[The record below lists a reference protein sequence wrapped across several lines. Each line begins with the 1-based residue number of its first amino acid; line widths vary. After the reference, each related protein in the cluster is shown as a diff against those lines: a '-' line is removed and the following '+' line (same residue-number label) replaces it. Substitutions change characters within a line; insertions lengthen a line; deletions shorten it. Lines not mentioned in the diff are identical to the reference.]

1 MRNYFLLALIFISL
15 VSKVDAQVK
24 VCQGGECFPQSS
36 FFNNQKYPLAGTGL
50 FRYWGFKVYAIALY
64 ADPEDALKAT
74 ILNPLPK
81 RLVIHYFR
89 DFEAKDFRESQK
101 LALENPFK
109 MNLDDLKSKLIEM
122 EGLYRPVKK
131 GDEYSITFIPGVGTQ
146 LELDGEILG
155 TVEGDDF
162 QKAYF
167 GIWLSDNS
175 VKESLR
181 RQLLP
186 R

>member
-1 MRNYFLLALIFISL
+1 MKHIRLLIILILFS
-15 VSKVDAQVK
+15 SAAHAQVK

-50 FRYWGFKVYAIALY
+50 FRYWGFKVYAMALY

-74 ILNPLPK
+74 ILNPVPK

-89 DFEAKDFRESQK
+89 DFEARDFRESQK
-101 LALENPFK
+101 ISLENPFK
-109 MNLDDLKSKLIEM
+109 MDIEELKSKLLEM
-122 EGLYRPVKK
+122 GDLYRPVKK

-155 TVEGDDF
+155 TIEGDDF

-181 RQLLP
+181 RQILP